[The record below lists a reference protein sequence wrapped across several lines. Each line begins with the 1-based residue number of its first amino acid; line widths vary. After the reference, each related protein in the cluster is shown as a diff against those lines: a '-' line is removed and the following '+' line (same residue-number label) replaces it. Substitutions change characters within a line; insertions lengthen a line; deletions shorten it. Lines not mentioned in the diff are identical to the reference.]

1 MPFLLGLLLGVW
13 EVGRLIEI
21 NQILN
26 NAAREGARQGSTGKK
41 TNDDVKLAIC
51 NYLKNAGLPD
61 YTSQRDTI
69 ITVTNQTEPGVD
81 AVNALQMDKLQ
92 ITVSIPYSDVRWTT
106 LTLIT
111 NSSTKLNATVTWFS
125 LEDQTYPTTVTS
137 PAGF

>member
-1 MPFLLGLLLGVW
+1 MLLGVW

-26 NAAREGARQGSTGKK
+26 NAAREGARQASTGKI
-41 TNDDVKLAIC
+41 TNDEVKVVIC

-69 ITVTNQTEPGVD
+69 ITIVNKTEPGVD
-81 AVNALQMDKLQ
+81 VVSAIQLDKLE
-92 ITVSIPYSDVRWTT
+92 ITVSIPFSDVRWTP
-106 LTLIT
+106 LSLIT
-111 NSSTKLNATVTWFS
+111 TPSTKLNATATWFS
-125 LEDQTYPTTVTS
+125 LEDKVYPDTVTS